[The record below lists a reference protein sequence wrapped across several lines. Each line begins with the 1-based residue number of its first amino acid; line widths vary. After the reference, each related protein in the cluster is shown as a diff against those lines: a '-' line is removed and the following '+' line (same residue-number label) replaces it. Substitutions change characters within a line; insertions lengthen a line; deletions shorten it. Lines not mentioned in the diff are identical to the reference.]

1 MPKDTKSSGYN
12 KAPACES
19 RGFGHKKEGE
29 NFDTPSSFLFPLSLF
44 VGIFSGL
51 TSLVLYNPFQIGG
64 KDVSL
69 RA

>member
-1 MPKDTKSSGYN
+1 MKLKSSTAFPSVKTGRQTKN
-12 KAPACES
+12 RTPAGI
-19 RGFGHKKEGE
+19 RTAGA
-29 NFDTPSSFLFPLSLF
+29 SFLFPLSLF

-51 TSLVLYNPFQIGG
+51 TFLVLYNPFQIGG

>member
-1 MPKDTKSSGYN
+1 VWSPPKKPGPGGIRTAG
-12 KAPACES
+12 A
-19 RGFGHKKEGE
+19 
-29 NFDTPSSFLFPLSLF
+29 SFLFPLSLF

>member
-1 MPKDTKSSGYN
+1 MKLKVLLLFL
-12 KAPACES
+12 CEDWTAD
-19 RGFGHKKEGE
+19 KKQVFRTAGAW
-29 NFDTPSSFLFPLSLF
+29 FLFPLSLF

>member
-29 NFDTPSSFLFPLSLF
+29 NFDTPSRF
-44 VGIFSGL
+44 VDGYFCIYKHKYHIIS
-51 TSLVLYNPFQIGG
+51 YINE
-64 KDVSL
+64 
-69 RA
+69 

>member
-1 MPKDTKSSGYN
+1 MRTAG
-12 KAPACES
+12 A
-19 RGFGHKKEGE
+19 
-29 NFDTPSSFLFPLSLF
+29 SFLFPLSLF

-51 TSLVLYNPFQIGG
+51 TFLVLYNPFQIGG

>member
-1 MPKDTKSSGYN
+1 MKLKVLLLFPLRRPDGRQKTGPGGIRT
-12 KAPACES
+12 AGA
-19 RGFGHKKEGE
+19 
-29 NFDTPSSFLFPLSLF
+29 SFLFPLSLF

>member
-1 MPKDTKSSGYN
+1 MKLKVLLHFPLRRPDGRQKTGPGGIRT
-12 KAPACES
+12 AGA
-19 RGFGHKKEGE
+19 
-29 NFDTPSSFLFPLSLF
+29 SFLFPLSLF

-51 TSLVLYNPFQIGG
+51 TFLVLYNPFQIGG